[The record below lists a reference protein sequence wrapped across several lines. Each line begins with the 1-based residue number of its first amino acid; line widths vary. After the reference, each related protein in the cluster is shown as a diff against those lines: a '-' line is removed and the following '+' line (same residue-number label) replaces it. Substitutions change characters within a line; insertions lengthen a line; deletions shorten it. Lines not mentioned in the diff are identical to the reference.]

1 MAASHSANG
10 RKLFIA
16 QGLGFAKMRA
26 CPANQTLVIRE
37 PRAKKRAI
45 EREIVFSKVYCK
57 QTKKE
62 VYLNSIRASFSGEKV
77 AVRNV

>member
-26 CPANQTLVIRE
+26 CPASQTLVIRE

-57 QTKKE
+57 QTKKK
-62 VYLNSIRASFSGEKV
+62 YILIQLGLHFQGKR
-77 AVRNV
+77 